1 MGVALWLTTQES
13 MPELLLFL
21 TGLRQIWNLE
31 LDLLTL
37 LEQLHLLEQLQLQLH
52 PHQLQPHHL
61 DVVPHNGPQMN
72 GVMMKTTMLIAIM
85 MEALVVPMLSEVGTP
100 TALIVNAR
108 IQIML
113 RTVLTF
119 GQPRSAK
126 GEGTKEDVTDNGSK
140 KIVKRPVRFV
150 KLSCN
155 DL

>member
-1 MGVALWLTTQES
+1 
-13 MPELLLFL
+13 
-21 TGLRQIWNLE
+21 
-31 LDLLTL
+31 
-37 LEQLHLLEQLQLQLH
+37 
-52 PHQLQPHHL
+52 
-61 DVVPHNGPQMN
+61 
-72 GVMMKTTMLIAIM
+72 
-85 MEALVVPMLSEVGTP
+85 
-100 TALIVNAR
+100 
-108 IQIML
+108 ML

>member
-1 MGVALWLTTQES
+1 MGELVALWLTTPES

-31 LDLLTL
+31 LDPLI
-37 LEQLHLLEQLQLQLH
+37 LLEQLQLLELLQLQ

-61 DVVPHNGPQMN
+61 DVVPHNGLLMI

-85 MEALVVPMLSEVGTP
+85 MEALVVPMLSEDGTP
-100 TALIVNAR
+100 TVLIVNAR

-119 GQPRSAK
+119 GHPRSVK
-126 GEGTKEDVTDNGSK
+126 GKGTKEDVTDNGSK

-150 KLSCN
+150 KLSCK

>member
-1 MGVALWLTTQES
+1 MGVVLWLTTPES

-21 TGLRQIWNLE
+21 IGLRQIWNLE
-31 LDLLTL
+31 LDPLI
-37 LEQLHLLEQLQLQLH
+37 LLEQLQLQPHL
-52 PHQLQPHHL
+52 HQLQPHHL
-61 DVVPHNGPQMN
+61 DVVPHNGPQTN

-85 MEALVVPMLSEVGTP
+85 MEVLAVPMLSEDGTP
-100 TALIVNAR
+100 TVLIVNAR

-140 KIVKRPVRFV
+140 KIVKRPVR
-150 KLSCN
+150 
-155 DL
+155 

>member
-1 MGVALWLTTQES
+1 MGLSVSELVALWLTTLES
-13 MPELLLFL
+13 MAELLLFL

-37 LEQLHLLEQLQLQLH
+37 LELLQLHLPQLH
-52 PHQLQPHHL
+52 PHHHL
-61 DVVPHNGPQMN
+61 DVVPHGGPLMN

-85 MEALVVPMLSEVGTP
+85 MEVLVVQTLSEDGIP

-126 GEGTKEDVTDNGSK
+126 GERTKEDVTDNGSK
-140 KIVKRPVRFV
+140 KIV
-150 KLSCN
+150 
-155 DL
+155 

>member
-1 MGVALWLTTQES
+1 MGVALWLTTLES

-37 LEQLHLLEQLQLQLH
+37 LELLQLHLPQLH
-52 PHQLQPHHL
+52 PHHHL

-85 MEALVVPMLSEVGTP
+85 MEVLAVPILSEDGTP

-108 IQIML
+108 IQILL

-119 GQPRSAK
+119 GKPKSAK
-126 GEGTKEDVTDNGSK
+126 GKRIRTNATEKRLKRTAR
-140 KIVKRPVRFV
+140 RPVRSV
-150 KLSCN
+150 NLI
-155 DL
+155 

>member
-1 MGVALWLTTQES
+1 

-37 LEQLHLLEQLQLQLH
+37 LELLQLK
-52 PHQLQPHHL
+52 PHHL
-61 DVVPHNGPQMN
+61 DVVPHNGPQTN

-85 MEALVVPMLSEVGTP
+85 MEALVVQILSEDGIP

-108 IQIML
+108 IPIML

-126 GEGTKEDVTDNGSK
+126 GKRTRTNATENLLKRTVT
-140 KIVKRPVRFV
+140 RPVRSV
-150 KLSCN
+150 NLT
-155 DL
+155 

>member
-1 MGVALWLTTQES
+1 MGVVLWLTTPES

-37 LEQLHLLEQLQLQLH
+37 LELLQLQPH
-52 PHQLQPHHL
+52 PHQLKPHHL
-61 DVVPHNGPQMN
+61 DVVPHNGPQTN
-72 GVMMKTTMLIAIM
+72 GVMMKTTMLIATM
-85 MEALVVPMLSEVGTP
+85 MEVLAVQILSEDGIP

-126 GEGTKEDVTDNGSK
+126 GEKTRTNATENLLKRTAT
-140 KIVKRPVRFV
+140 RPVRSV
-150 KLSCN
+150 NLT
-155 DL
+155 

>member
-1 MGVALWLTTQES
+1 

-37 LEQLHLLEQLQLQLH
+37 LELLQLK
-52 PHQLQPHHL
+52 PHHL
-61 DVVPHNGPQMN
+61 DVVPHNGPQTN

-85 MEALVVPMLSEVGTP
+85 MEALVVQILSEDGIP

-108 IQIML
+108 IPIML

-126 GEGTKEDVTDNGSK
+126 GERTRTNATENLLKRTAT
-140 KIVKRPVRFV
+140 RPVRSV
-150 KLSCN
+150 NLT
-155 DL
+155 